1 MAILKVAVQGATGR
15 VGTEIL
21 SAVCNHPEMR
31 VTGAVSL
38 DADGSPLSLPDNSG
52 TVPHTLDFPS
62 LLQHVKPDVVVDFSQ
77 AEAALATARY
87 AIGNGVHVVIGT
99 SGLTGEQVL
108 ELDGLC
114 RQHGVGGVI
123 APNFA
128 LGAVL
133 MIHMSKIASKYFDY
147 AEVIERHHETK
158 IDAPSGTALAT
169 AEDMV
174 KAKGKPFKLSVTEK
188 VNLAGSRGAEVGG
201 VAVHS
206 LRPQGSVAHQ
216 EVIFGGL
223 GQTLTIRHDTS
234 GRLCYMPGVLMA
246 LEASPKRVGIVYGL
260 DALLGLD

>member
-1 MAILKVAVQGATGR
+1 MAALNVAIQGATGR
-15 VGTEIL
+15 VGREIV
-21 SAVCNHPEMR
+21 SAVTNHPDMR
-31 VTGAVSL
+31 VAGAVSL
-38 DADGSPLSLPDNSG
+38 DADGSYLTLPDGSG
-52 TVPHTLDFPS
+52 VPHTLDFPS

-77 AEAALATARY
+77 AEGALATARH
-87 AIGNGVHVVIGT
+87 AITNGVHVVIGT
-99 SGLTGEQVL
+99 SGLTGDQVS

-114 RQHGVGGVI
+114 REHNVGGVI

-158 IDAPSGTALAT
+158 IDAPSGTAIAT

-174 KAKGKPFKLSVTEK
+174 KARGKPFELSVTQKE
-188 VNLAGSRGAEVGG
+188 NLPGSRGAVVDG

-234 GRLCYMPGVLMA
+234 GRTCYMPGVLMA
-246 LEASPKRVGIVYGL
+246 LEAAPKLVGIVFGL

>member
-1 MAILKVAVQGATGR
+1 MAVLNVAIQGATGR
-15 VGTEIL
+15 VGREIVA
-21 SAVCNHPEMR
+21 AVSNHPDMR
-31 VTGAVSL
+31 VAGAVSL
-38 DADGSPLSLPDNSG
+38 DADGSPLALPNGSG
-52 TVPHTLDFPS
+52 VPHALDFPS
-62 LLQHVKPDVVVDFSQ
+62 LLHQVKPDVIVDFSQ
-77 AEAALATARY
+77 AEGALATARV
-87 AIGNGVHVVIGT
+87 AIENGVHVVIGT
-99 SGLTGEQVL
+99 SGLTGDQVS

-114 RQHGVGGVI
+114 REHNVGGVV

-158 IDAPSGTALAT
+158 IDAPSGTAIAT

-174 KAKGKPFKLSVTEK
+174 KARGKPFEFSVTQKE
-188 VNLAGSRGAEVGG
+188 NLPGSRGAVVDG

-234 GRLCYMPGVLMA
+234 GRTCYMPGVLMA
-246 LEASPKRVGIVYGL
+246 LEAAPKRVGIVFGL

>member
-1 MAILKVAVQGATGR
+1 MATLKVAIQGATGR
-15 VGTEIL
+15 VGREIV
-21 SAVCNHPEMR
+21 SAVCGNPNMQ
-31 VTGAVSL
+31 VAGAVSL
-38 DADGSPLSLPDNSG
+38 DADGSPLSLPNGSG
-52 TVPHTLDFPS
+52 SVLHTLDFPS
-62 LLQHVKPDVVVDFSQ
+62 LLQQVKPDVVVDFSQ
-77 AEAALATARY
+77 AEAALATARH
-87 AIGNGVHVVIGT
+87 AIENGVHVVIGT
-99 SGLTGEQVL
+99 SGLTGDQVS

-114 RQHGVGGVI
+114 HKHGMGGVI

-158 IDAPSGTALAT
+158 IDAPSGTAIAT

-174 KAKGKPFKLSVTEK
+174 KAKGRPFKLSETEK
-188 VNLAGSRGAEVGG
+188 VNLPGSRGAEVGG

-234 GRLCYMPGVLMA
+234 GRQCYMPGVLMA
-246 LEASPKRVGIVYGL
+246 LEAAPKRVGIVFGL

>member
-1 MAILKVAVQGATGR
+1 MAILNVAIQGVTGR
-15 VGTEIL
+15 VGREIVT
-21 SAVCNHPEMR
+21 AVSNHQAMR
-31 VTGAVSL
+31 VSGAVSL
-38 DADGSPLSLPDNSG
+38 DADGSPLILPDSSG
-52 TVPHTLDFPS
+52 APHTLDFPS
-62 LLQHVKPDVVVDFSQ
+62 LLQQVKPDVVVDFSQ
-77 AEAALATARY
+77 AEGALATARY
-87 AIGNGVHVVIGT
+87 AIANGVHVVIGT
-99 SGLTGEQVL
+99 SGLTGEQVS

-114 RQHGVGGVI
+114 REHNVGGVV

-133 MIHMSKIASKYFDY
+133 MIHMSKIASRYFDY

-158 IDAPSGTALAT
+158 IDAPSGTAIAT

-174 KAKGKPFKLSVTEK
+174 KARGRPFELSATEK
-188 VNLAGSRGAEVGG
+188 ENLPGSRGAVVDG

-234 GRLCYMPGVLMA
+234 GRTCYMPGVLMA
-246 LEASPKRVGIVYGL
+246 LEAAPKRVGIVFGL

>member
-1 MAILKVAVQGATGR
+1 MAILNVAIQGATGR
-15 VGTEIL
+15 VGREIVN
-21 SAVCNHPEMR
+21 AVTNHADMR
-31 VTGAVSL
+31 VAGAVSL
-38 DADGSPLSLPDNSG
+38 DADGSPLSLPDGSEA
-52 TVPHTLDFPS
+52 PHTLDFPT
-62 LLQHVKPDVVVDFSQ
+62 LLEHVKPDVIVDFSQ
-77 AEAALATARY
+77 AEGALSTARH

-99 SGLTGEQVL
+99 SGLTGEQVS
-108 ELDGLC
+108 ELDELC
-114 RQHGVGGVI
+114 KKHNVGGVI

-158 IDAPSGTALAT
+158 IDAPSGTAIAT

-174 KAKGKPFKLSVTEK
+174 KARGKPFELSVTQKE
-188 VNLAGSRGAEVGG
+188 NLPGSRGAVVDG

-223 GQTLTIRHDTS
+223 GQTLTISHDTS
-234 GRLCYMPGVLMA
+234 GRTCYMPGVLMA
-246 LEASPKRVGIVYGL
+246 LEAAPKRVGIIFGL

>member
-1 MAILKVAVQGATGR
+1 MAILNVAIQGATGR
-15 VGTEIL
+15 VGREIV
-21 SAVCNHPEMR
+21 SAVCNHPKMQ
-31 VTGAVSL
+31 VAGTVSL
-38 DADGSPLSLPDNSG
+38 DADGSPLALPNELG

-62 LLQHVKPDVVVDFSQ
+62 LLREIKPDVVVDFSQ
-77 AEAALATARY
+77 AEAALATARC
-87 AIGNGVHVVIGT
+87 AIDNGVHVVIGT
-99 SGLTGEQVL
+99 SGLTGEQVS

-114 RQHGVGGVI
+114 REHGVGGVI

-158 IDAPSGTALAT
+158 IDAPSGTAIAT
-169 AEDMV
+169 AEEMV
-174 KAKGKPFKLSVTEK
+174 KAKGKPFMLSATEK
-188 VNLAGSRGAEVGG
+188 VNLAGSRGAEVDG

-246 LEASPKRVGIVYGL
+246 LEAAPKQVGVVYGL

>member
-1 MAILKVAVQGATGR
+1 MAILNVAIQGATGR
-15 VGTEIL
+15 VGREIVI
-21 SAVCNHPEMR
+21 AVSNHPAMR
-31 VTGAVSL
+31 VSGAVSL
-38 DADGSPLSLPDNSG
+38 DADGSPLTLPDGSG
-52 TVPHTLDFPS
+52 APHTLDFPS
-62 LLQHVKPDVVVDFSQ
+62 LLQQIKPDVVVDFSQ
-77 AEAALATARY
+77 AEGALATARY
-87 AIGNGVHVVIGT
+87 AIANGVHVVIGT
-99 SGLTGEQVL
+99 SGLTGEEVS
-108 ELDGLC
+108 ELDRLC
-114 RQHGVGGVI
+114 REHNVGGVV

-133 MIHMSKIASKYFDY
+133 MIHMSKIASRHFDY

-158 IDAPSGTALAT
+158 IDAPSGTAIAT

-174 KAKGKPFKLSVTEK
+174 KARGRPFELSVTEK
-188 VNLAGSRGAEVGG
+188 ENLPGSRGAVVDG

-234 GRLCYMPGVLMA
+234 GRTCYMPGVLMA
-246 LEASPKRVGIVYGL
+246 LEAAPKRVGIVFGL

>member
-1 MAILKVAVQGATGR
+1 MAILNVAIQGATGR
-15 VGTEIL
+15 VGREIVT
-21 SAVCNHPEMR
+21 AVTNHANMR

-38 DADGSPLSLPDNSG
+38 DADGSQLSLPDGSG
-52 TVPHTLDFPS
+52 VPHTLDFPT
-62 LLQHVKPDVVVDFSQ
+62 LLQYIKPDVIVDFSQ
-77 AEAALATARY
+77 AEGALATARH
-87 AIGNGVHVVIGT
+87 AIENGVNVVIGT
-99 SGLTGEQVL
+99 SGLTGEQVS

-114 RQHGVGGVI
+114 HQYSVGGVI

-158 IDAPSGTALAT
+158 IDAPSGTAIAT

-174 KAKGKPFKLSVTEK
+174 NARGKPFELSITQKE
-188 VNLAGSRGAEVGG
+188 NLPGSRGAVVDG

-234 GRLCYMPGVLMA
+234 GRQCYMPGVLMA
-246 LEASPKRVGIVYGL
+246 LEAAPKRVGIVFGL